1 MEGRVKLEVIFTKI
15 DRIKKK
21 VGKISKDSENPFYK
35 SKYFDINSLLEHL
48 EPLLQ
53 QEGLLLLQPIRENQV
68 VSEIIDIESNEGIS
82 SSMTLPELT
91 DPQKMGSAI
100 TYYRRYTLAS
110 LLALQ
115 SEDDDGNLASSSKQV
130 EPATEKQRYL
140 LTSLMMQKKRI
151 DISTAEGR
159 VKFMKETGGKKL
171 SELSKKEVSSLIE
184 KLNE

>member
-1 MEGRVKLEVIFTKI
+1 MENENKMGAILTKI
-15 DRIKKK
+15 AKIKKK
-21 VGKISKDSENPFYK
+21 VGKISKDSENPFFK
-35 SKYFDINSLLEHL
+35 SKYFDINTLLEHL

-53 QEGLLLLQPIRENQV
+53 EEGLVLLQPIRENQV
-68 VSEIIDIESNEGIS
+68 WSEIIDIESNQGIS

-91 DPQKMGSAI
+91 DPQKMGSAV

-115 SEDDDGNLASSSKQV
+115 SEDDDGNLASSKQV

-140 LTSLMMQKKRI
+140 LASLMMGKKGI
-151 DISTAEGR
+151 DVSTAEGR

-171 SELSKKEVSSLIE
+171 SELSKKEVSSLIDS
-184 KLNE
+184 LNE

>member
-1 MEGRVKLEVIFTKI
+1 MKEILTKI

-48 EPLLQ
+48 EPLIQ
-53 QEGLLLLQPIRENQV
+53 EEGLVLIQPIRENKV
-68 VSEIIDIESNEGIS
+68 FSVIIDIESNQAIS
-82 SSMTLPELT
+82 SSMTLPDLT
-91 DPQKMGSAI
+91 DPQKMGSAV

-115 SEDDDGNLASSSKQV
+115 AEDDDANLASGNKQD

-151 DISTAEGR
+151 DVSTLDGKRA
-159 VKFMKETGGKKL
+159 FMKETGGKKL
-171 SELSKKEVSSLIE
+171 SELSKKEVSSLID

>member
-1 MEGRVKLEVIFTKI
+1 MENENKMGAILTKI
-15 DRIKKK
+15 AKIKKK
-21 VGKISKDSENPFYK
+21 VGKISKDSENPFFK
-35 SKYFDINSLLEHL
+35 SKYFDINTLLEHL

-53 QEGLLLLQPIRENQV
+53 EEGLVLLQPIRENQV
-68 VSEIIDIESNEGIS
+68 WSEIIDIESNQGIS

-91 DPQKMGSAI
+91 DPQKMGSAV

-140 LTSLMMQKKRI
+140 LTSLMMSRKGI
-151 DISTAEGR
+151 NISTAEGR
-159 VKFMKETGGKKL
+159 VKFLKETGGKKL
-171 SELSKKEVSSLIE
+171 SELNKKEISSLIDSF
-184 KLNE
+184 NE

>member
-1 MEGRVKLEVIFTKI
+1 MKELLTKI

-53 QEGLLLLQPIRENQV
+53 EEELVLLQPIRENQV
-68 VSEIIDIESNEGIS
+68 YSEIIDIESNKAIT
-82 SSMTLPELT
+82 SSMTLPDLT
-91 DPQKMGSAI
+91 DPQKMGSAV

-115 SEDDDGNLASSSKQV
+115 SEDDDGNLASGNKQE
-130 EPATEKQRYL
+130 EPATDKQRYL
-140 LTSLMMQKKRI
+140 LTSLMMQKKGI
-151 DISTAEGR
+151 DISTLEG
-159 VKFMKETGGKKL
+159 KKAFMKEAGGKKL
-171 SELSKKEVSSLIE
+171 SELNKREISSLIK

>member
-1 MEGRVKLEVIFTKI
+1 MEERVKLEVIFTKI
-15 DRIKKK
+15 DKIKKK

-53 QEGLLLLQPIRENQV
+53 EEGLLLLQPIRENQV

-91 DPQKMGSAI
+91 DPQKMGSAV

-115 SEDDDGNLASSSKQV
+115 SEDDDGNLASGNKQV

-140 LTSLMMQKKRI
+140 LTSLMMSRKGI
-151 DISTAEGR
+151 NISTAEGR
-159 VKFMKETGGKKL
+159 VKFLKETGGKKL
-171 SELSKKEVSSLIE
+171 SELNKKEISSLIDSF
-184 KLNE
+184 NE